1 MTDKEELTKA
11 FETLRDFCCGRRTD
25 NNQTCGACPLEKS
38 CYRDIPWTLS
48 VYARCALKELEHD

>member
-1 MTDKEELTKA
+1 MTDKEELIKA
-11 FETLRDFCCGRRTD
+11 FKTLRDFCGGMID
-25 NNQTCGACPLEKS
+25 NNQTCSTCPLGKS